1 MQYIESIFLIPA
13 LQDAGLDALLESIVL
28 NCRTSEQVMWS
39 LEGHSWVPK
48 SLTWELLKCY
58 IADRKAA
65 GGLYKL
71 TAVDEIGASALPVA
85 TVRAAAPSGLGTNG
99 TGVWFT
105 PPDPLVGKWQFLIN
119 GIPKL
124 VLENYNTTDLASLGA
139 VSGDVI
145 QCCKTVDGVAGW
157 MARIVVP

>member
-13 LQDAGLDALLESIVL
+13 LQDEGLDALLEGVVL

-39 LEGHSWVPK
+39 LEGQVPR
-48 SLTWELLKCY
+48 SMTWDLLKCY
-58 IADRKAA
+58 IADRKEA

-105 PPDPLVGKWQFLIN
+105 PPAPLAGTWQFFLN
-119 GIPKL
+119 GVPKL
-124 VLENYNTTDLASLGA
+124 VLVDYNTTDIATLGA
-139 VSGDVI
+139 VSGDII
-145 QCCKTVDGVAGW
+145 QCCEIVDGVAGW
-157 MARIVVP
+157 LARITVP

>member
-28 NCRTSEQVMWS
+28 DCNQEDQIIWS
-39 LEGHSWVPK
+39 LKGKIPYSM
-48 SLTWELLKCY
+48 TWELLKCY

-105 PPDPLVGKWQFLIN
+105 PPDPLVGKWQFLVN